1 MAKGEGKK
9 PAPESEAR
17 CRCLAFCVPPGLQV
31 IASLNG
37 GLYTW
42 ENPWI
47 PAILPPEPPIRGS
60 IRPSDPSMEPDFVR
74 LIEHSPDAV
83 FRWSF
88 DRGLTY
94 ANPAFARL
102 TGYPPEAG
110 LESKDFLRRLVA
122 ADAWGPMAEAI
133 ERLRRGEGPE
143 TLLTRVAHH
152 DGGVVWMD
160 LALAPVEESGGNVV
174 GFDGV
179 GRDISQQLE
188 VADQLRR
195 RTMEQATLLQV
206 QRELLAQLD
215 LNPTLNKIVERAL
228 RLLDATTCTIFL
240 VEADGESLRP
250 LASAGEFANE
260 LMSQRPKIGQ
270 GLTGW
275 VVEHGLPQRV
285 DHSSQDFRPRHV
297 EGTPEE
303 DESLLCAPLEIGG
316 QVAGALLLSGQAGQF
331 SENDL
336 DFLVALAQVASLAIA
351 NSQTFDQV
359 QRQATID
366 NLTGAFNRH
375 FLAQNLRNELAR
387 AARLGYSVGLLMVD
401 VDNLKRVNDRHGHL
415 VGDELLKAVVDG
427 LRAVSRETD
436 WVARYGGD
444 EFAVV
449 LPGCPPDQLHAVGEK
464 LRRSVA
470 GRRLRL
476 ADGESLG
483 ITVSLGGSVFPE
495 VAGDFDTLM
504 AQADANERRAK
515 QADGDRVIVEPR
527 PRPPGAR

>member
-1 MAKGEGKK
+1 MH
-9 PAPESEAR
+9 
-17 CRCLAFCVPPGLQV
+17 
-31 IASLNG
+31 
-37 GLYTW
+37 
-42 ENPWI
+42 
-47 PAILPPEPPIRGS
+47 
-60 IRPSDPSMEPDFVR
+60 PDFAR
-74 LIEHSPDAV
+74 LIEYSADAV

-88 DRGLTY
+88 TGGLIY
-94 ANPAFARL
+94 ANAAFERL
-102 TGYPPEAG
+102 TGFGSQDGTNTP
-110 LESKDFLRRLVA
+110 DFLQRLVVP
-122 ADAWGPMAEAI
+122 DARTPLAEAL
-133 ERLRRGEGPE
+133 ERLRRGEGAE
-143 TLLTRVAHH
+143 TLLTRLAHR
-152 DGGVVWMD
+152 DGSVVWMN
-160 LALAPVEESGGNVV
+160 LALTAVEDGGGNVV
-174 GFDGV
+174 GIDGV
-179 GRDISQQLE
+179 GRDVSQQLA

-215 LNPTLNKIVERAL
+215 LKPTLKKIVERGL

-240 VEADGESLRP
+240 LEADGESLRP
-250 LASAGEFANE
+250 LASAGEYATD
-260 LMSQRPKIGQ
+260 LMTQRPKIGE

-285 DHSSQDFRPRHV
+285 DHSSQDPRPRHV
-297 EGTPEE
+297 TGTPDE

-449 LPGCPPDQLHAVGEK
+449 LPGCPPDQLHSVGEK
-464 LRRSVA
+464 LRQSVA

-476 ADGESLG
+476 ANGETLG

-495 VAGDFDTLM
+495 VAGDLDTLM

-515 QADGDRVIVEPR
+515 QAEGNRVIVEPL
-527 PRPPGAR
+527 PRAPEAR